1 MVQEPG
7 AGAWWESWPGPGLS
21 AALSPHPRA
30 VVLVKLVVA
39 QKTASGLEVGGVGT
53 DALRKGGWR
62 LEDALGSGVFL
73 PLRVGRC

>member
-1 MVQEPG
+1 M
-7 AGAWWESWPGPGLS
+7 
-21 AALSPHPRA
+21 
-30 VVLVKLVVA
+30 LVKLVVA